1 MPAQSVTEEARIL
14 ATSTAISL
22 ASVAT
27 TKGEPNPY
35 AQSWLFYAAGKM
47 QLGQDLN
54 FLDSGKAA
62 S

>member
-1 MPAQSVTEEARIL
+1 MP
-14 ATSTAISL
+14 
-22 ASVAT
+22 
-27 TKGEPNPY
+27 
-35 AQSWLFYAAGKM
+35 QSWLFYAAGRM